1 MVVTR
6 LGCQNFRNLR
16 DGELFPCPGV
26 NVIYGGNAQ
35 GKTNLLEGLWLFTG
49 GHSFRGAKDVE
60 LPRLDTATGENA
72 PTAALALD
80 FFSEGREQKALLQFE
95 NGRRSSVINGVKKKT
110 GSALVGKVCAVI
122 FSPEHLLL
130 VKEGPARRRGFL
142 DGALCQIRPSY
153 AGMLHVYQR
162 ALSQRNALLKDI
174 GRFPELRDTLEV
186 WDARLNLMRAGN
198 MMTGVYAAAIH
209 QRDQT
214 EGAVVYISQA
224 QEIYRGISRGKEE
237 LSLSYAPS
245 PRLPEGSSQQDWIEL
260 FKTELRRTEA
270 SDVRSGFTSVGPHR
284 DDLEITLGGLS
295 ARMYGSQG
303 QQRSAVLALKLAE
316 AQALS
321 QLTGETPIVLLDDV
335 MSELDQSRQDY
346 LLNHL
351 HGRQVFIT
359 CCDPGTVRLMERG
372 CGFLV
377 ERGDGEPTGDGH
389 ALPGGGRGGVPR
401 RGRKG
406 RGPVSAWPG
415 GRGRQGQGL
424 SLKKAVGISGTF
436 PALKP

>member
-142 DGALCQIRPSY
+142 DGALCQIRPRVP
-153 AGMLHVYQR
+153 AGAVPAERFVKGHRPVPRAAGHLGGVGRPAHPTGSCRHGGAPPVRRENSPPGPGDLPGHFPGKGR
-162 ALSQRNALLKDI
+162 ALPFLCPL
-174 GRFPELRDTLEV
+174 P
-186 WDARLNLMRAGN
+186 
-198 MMTGVYAAAIH
+198 
-209 QRDQT
+209 
-214 EGAVVYISQA
+214 QA
-224 QEIYRGISRGKEE
+224 
-237 LSLSYAPS
+237 
-245 PRLPEGSSQQDWIEL
+245 
-260 FKTELRRTEA
+260 
-270 SDVRSGFTSVGPHR
+270 
-284 DDLEITLGGLS
+284 
-295 ARMYGSQG
+295 
-303 QQRSAVLALKLAE
+303 
-316 AQALS
+316 
-321 QLTGETPIVLLDDV
+321 
-335 MSELDQSRQDY
+335 
-346 LLNHL
+346 
-351 HGRQVFIT
+351 
-359 CCDPGTVRLMERG
+359 
-372 CGFLV
+372 
-377 ERGDGEPTGDGH
+377 
-389 ALPGGGRGGVPR
+389 PGGEF
-401 RGRKG
+401 
-406 RGPVSAWPG
+406 ST
-415 GRGRQGQGL
+415 GL
-424 SLKKAVGISGTF
+424 DRIV
-436 PALKP
+436 

>member
-186 WDARLNLMRAGN
+186 WDARLIQLG
-198 MMTGVYAAAIH
+198 AAVMEERHRYVEKIAP
-209 QRDQT
+209 
-214 EGAVVYISQA
+214 QA

-237 LSLSYAPS
+237 FSLSYAPS
-245 PRLPEGSSQQDWIEL
+245 PRLSEGSSQQDWIEL

-359 CCDPGTVRLMERG
+359 CCSPETVSLQETGMRFRVEAG
-372 CGFLV
+372 EVFPEEV
-377 ERGDGEPTGDGH
+377 ER
-389 ALPGGGRGGVPR
+389 AA
-401 RGRKG
+401 
-406 RGPVSAWPG
+406 GP
-415 GRGRQGQGL
+415 
-424 SLKKAVGISGTF
+424 
-436 PALKP
+436 